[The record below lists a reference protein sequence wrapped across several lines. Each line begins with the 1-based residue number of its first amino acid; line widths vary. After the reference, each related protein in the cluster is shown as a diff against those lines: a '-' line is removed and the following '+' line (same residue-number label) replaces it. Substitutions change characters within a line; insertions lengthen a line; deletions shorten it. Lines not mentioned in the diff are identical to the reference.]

1 MNLIQH
7 KAGGIMSRDWRLFL
21 FSSLLNFIFVFLCT
35 SIFLYGKDSEKI
47 TGTVKD
53 AKTGEKLFG
62 ANIVLVGTGMG
73 NSTNIDGSYL
83 ISDIPVGTY
92 IIRVTYIGYK
102 SQSLNITV
110 KENEK
115 IVQNFNLESVGI
127 EGSEVIVT
135 AQASGQSQAINQQLS
150 SNQIINVVSAAK
162 IQELPDANAAESV
175 GRLPGISVLRSGG
188 EGNAVVIRGLQPKYN
203 KILID
208 GVQMSSSNP
217 QDRGSDLS
225 TISSNMLE
233 GIQVSKSMTADMD
246 ADVIGGTVNFNLKEA
261 KANTGYIPLFNFLVQ
276 GSYNNLSN
284 VYNKFNNYKYVISI
298 ENRYLD
304 NLFGIFAQ
312 VDIERKNLTSNE
324 LGAAYTHAGV
334 SIEDYYTT
342 SLGLY
347 YIPRD
352 RQRYNGA
359 LVLDY
364 KLPEGKLKLSN
375 FFSSGTTKSTSRYEN
390 LDVLNNQHLFQLS
403 NSISTLNIITNAFG
417 FEQQLPLFFM
427 DVKFSHTYSEVK
439 NPNDW
444 TVNFLQTDAGFGQFN
459 NVADVNPEDIPKAA
473 NNNFEQAIIN
483 GIVTGKSFSKE
494 QAVTASLDLKTNLNF
509 SNYINAEIKF
519 GGKFR
524 YQSRLFENDLFN
536 GGGLQFGDA
545 QYVNDLIINYFNLP
559 VPRYHISLPY
569 FSDPNFSYGK
579 FLDGK
584 YNMAGPLDFGKLSSL
599 IDLMKAHTQDIAAKP
614 GAAQAYGHNDFESTS
629 NNYSGI
635 ERQSAFYVM
644 SVINFGSEIT
654 FIPGVRYQNLQT
666 SYKGV
671 RGIQNRLSYLSYVN
685 YDTTVTQNHGYWLP
699 NFSLRIKPFS
709 WFDIRL
715 SYTKSLSYPDFIAII
730 PRIDVSASNGISW
743 NNFKLLP
750 QRSTNYDIYL
760 SFYENTIGLF
770 TIGGFLKQI
779 NDLIYNWQ
787 FYKSGM
793 NALPYFPPGLIT
805 SSTKPSGVYAI
816 NTYVNNSKRVDD
828 YGMELDWQTHFWYLP
843 GPLSGLVFN
852 INYTHIFSKAEYPYT
867 NIKIVGRKTVYVDT
881 TFTDRLLDQPD
892 DIVNFSLGFDYKD
905 FSIRVSMLYQTDV
918 FTGVNFW
925 PQLRSHTSS
934 YKRWDLSTKQK
945 LPWFGIQIFGNLN
958 NINGAS
964 DVSVIQG
971 GGGVPLSEQQYGLTA
986 DVGIKVEL

>member
-1 MNLIQH
+1 MKSYL
-7 KAGGIMSRDWRLFL
+7 RLFL
-21 FSSLLNFIFVFLCT
+21 FRRLFFVILVFIT
-35 SIFLYGKDSEKI
+35 STNIIYGVSTSKLS
-47 TGTVKD
+47 GTVKN
-53 AKTGEKLFG
+53 ANTGEVLFG
-62 ANIVLVGTGMG
+62 ANVILKGTGMG
-73 NSTNIDGSYL
+73 SSTDMDGMYFISNIPPGPYTVL
-83 ISDIPVGTY
+83 I
-92 IIRVTYIGYK
+92 TYIGYK
-102 SQSLNITV
+102 SQSFEIV
-110 KENEK
+110 IKENEK
-115 IVQNFNLESVGI
+115 ITQDFNLESVAL
-127 EGSEVIVT
+127 EGEQVVVT
-135 AQASGQSQAINQQLS
+135 AQATGQSQAINQQLS

-217 QDRGSDLS
+217 TDRGSDLS

-233 GIQVSKSMTADMD
+233 GIQVSKSITADMD
-246 ADVIGGTVNFNLKEA
+246 ADVIGGTVNFNLREA
-261 KANTGYIPLFNFLVQ
+261 KSNESDVPLISALIQ

-284 VYNKFNNYKYVISI
+284 AQNKYNNYKYVFSG

-304 NLFGIFAQ
+304 NQFGIFTQ
-312 VDIERKNLTSNE
+312 LDVERKNLTSNE
-324 LGAAYTHAGV
+324 LGATYTHAGA
-334 SIEDYYTT
+334 SIIDYYTT

-364 KLPEGKLKLSN
+364 KLPEGKMKLSN
-375 FFSSGTTKSTSRYEN
+375 FFSSGTTNSLSRYEN
-390 LDVLNNQHLFQLS
+390 LDILNNQHLFQLS
-403 NSISTLNIITNAFG
+403 NSKSTLNIITNAFG
-417 FEQQLPLFFM
+417 IEQQLDIFQLNA
-427 DVKFSHTYSEVK
+427 KLSHTYSEVN
-439 NPNDW
+439 NPSDW
-444 TVNFLQTDAGFGQFN
+444 TVNFLQTDAGLGGFN
-459 NVADVNPEDIPKAA
+459 NVADVNPENIPKAA
-473 NNNFEQAIIN
+473 NNNFQQAIIN
-483 GIVTGKSFSKE
+483 GIATGNSFSKE
-494 QAVTASLDLKTNLNF
+494 QAVTASLDLKTNFNL
-509 SNYINAEIKF
+509 SNYISADLKL

-524 YQSRLFENDLFN
+524 YQYRLYENDLFN

-545 QYVNDLIINYFNLP
+545 QYVNDLIINHFNLP

-569 FSDPNFSYGK
+569 FADPNFRYGK

-584 YNMAGPLDFGKLSSL
+584 YNMVGTLDFGKLSEM
-599 IDLMKAHTQDIAAKP
+599 IDLLKAHTQDIAERP

-629 NNYSGI
+629 YNYSGI
-635 ERQSAFYVM
+635 ERQSAFYIM
-644 SVINFGSEIT
+644 SVINFGSVVT

-666 SYKGV
+666 SYKGI
-671 RGIQNRLSYLSYVN
+671 RGIQNKLSYLSYVH

-709 WFDIRL
+709 WFDIRF
-715 SYTKSLSYPDFIAII
+715 SFTKSLSYPDFIAII
-730 PRIDVSASNGISW
+730 PRIDVGASNNISW
-743 NNFKLLP
+743 NNFGLVP
-750 QRSTNYDIYL
+750 QRSTNYDLYL

-793 NALPYFPPGLIT
+793 NALSYFPPGLIT
-805 SSTKPSGVYAI
+805 SSTKPAGVYAI

-843 GPLSGLVFN
+843 GPLSGLVFS
-852 INYTHIFSKAEYPYT
+852 INYTHIFSKAEYPFT
-867 NIKIVGRKTVYVDT
+867 NIKTIGRKTVYVDT

-892 DIVNFSLGFDYKD
+892 DIVNVSLGFDYKD
-905 FSIRVSMLYQTDV
+905 FSVRVSMLYQTDI
-918 FTGVNFW
+918 FTSVNFW
-925 PQLRSHTSS
+925 PQLRSHTSA
-934 YKRWDLSTKQK
+934 YRRWDLAAKQK
-945 LPWFGIQIFGNLN
+945 LPWYGLEVFCNLN

-964 DVSVIQG
+964 DNSVIQG

-986 DVGIKVEL
+986 DLGLRLEF

>member
-1 MNLIQH
+1 MKKGLW
-7 KAGGIMSRDWRLFL
+7 GFLFRRLFFL
-21 FSSLLNFIFVFLCT
+21 IVFSLT
-35 SIFLYGKDSEKI
+35 SSGFLYGAS
-47 TGTVKD
+47 TGKLSGRVLD
-53 AKTGEKLFG
+53 VNSGEALFG
-62 ANIVLVGTGMG
+62 ANVILVGTGMG
-73 NSTNIDGSYL
+73 SSSDIEGKYIISNIPAGSYK
-83 ISDIPVGTY
+83 IQ
-92 IIRVTYIGYK
+92 VTYIGYK
-102 SQSLNITV
+102 SQSIEIV
-110 KENEK
+110 IRENEK
-115 IVQNFNLESVGI
+115 IIRDFNLESIGI
-127 EGSEVIVT
+127 EGELVIVT

-188 EGNAVVIRGLQPKYN
+188 EGNAIVIRGLQPKYN

-217 QDRGSDLS
+217 EDRGSDLS
-225 TISSNMLE
+225 TISSSMLE

-246 ADVIGGTVNFNLKEA
+246 ADVIGGTVNFNLREA
-261 KANTGYIPLFNFLVQ
+261 KPNESFLPLFSVLIQ

-284 VYNKFNNYKYVISI
+284 AYNKFNNYKYVISG

-304 NLFGIFAQ
+304 NLFGVFAQ
-312 VDIERKNLTSNE
+312 FDMERKNLTSNE
-324 LGAAYTHAGV
+324 LGATYTHAGV
-334 SIEDYYTT
+334 STEDYYTT

-364 KLPEGKLKLSN
+364 KLPEGKIKLSN
-375 FFSSGTTKSTSRYEN
+375 FFSSGTTNSLSRYED
-390 LDVLNNQHLFQLS
+390 LDVLNNQHLFQSS
-403 NSISTLNIITNAFG
+403 NSKSTLNIITNAVG
-417 FEQQLPLFFM
+417 YEQQLPVFLV
-427 DVKFSHTYSEVK
+427 DAKISHTYSEVK

-444 TVNFLQTDAGFGQFN
+444 TVNFLQTDAGLGQFN

-494 QAVTASLDLKTNLNF
+494 QAATTSLDLKSNINF
-509 SNYINAEIKF
+509 SGYISADIKF

-524 YQSRLFENDLFN
+524 YQSRLYENDLFN

-569 FSDPNFSYGK
+569 FSDAGFSYGK

-584 YNMAGPLDFGKLSSL
+584 YNMVGPLDYGKLSAL
-599 IDLMKAHTQDIAAKP
+599 IELMKVHTQDIASKP

-629 NNYSGI
+629 HNYSGI

-671 RGIQNRLSYLSYVN
+671 RGIQNRLSYLTYVN

-715 SYTKSLSYPDFIAII
+715 SFTKSLSYPDFIAIT
-730 PRIDVSASNGISW
+730 PRIDVSANNSISW
-743 NNFKLLP
+743 NNFNLVP

-793 NALPYFPPGLIT
+793 NALPCFPPGLVT

-852 INYTHIFSKAEYPYT
+852 INYTHIFSKAEYPFTY
-867 NIKIVGRKTVYVDT
+867 IKIAGRKTIYVDT

-892 DIVNFSLGFDYKD
+892 DIVNFSVGFDYED
-905 FSIRVSMLYQTDV
+905 FSIRLSMLYQTDI

-925 PQLRSHTSS
+925 PQLRSHTST
-934 YKRWDLSTKQK
+934 YKRWDLSAKQK
-945 LPWFGIQIFGNLN
+945 LPWFGIEVFCNLN

-964 DVSVIQG
+964 DISVIQG

-986 DVGIKVEL
+986 DVGLRVEF